1 MDKSTIF
8 QEALSKEFSC
18 YYIADGFENGW
29 ENSIDELAS
38 DSAVRLYRC
47 LDDDSIQ
54 EFVRFLNELRNDP
67 DHPFVEILSD
77 ETLIDWTDNPLIWQ
91 ALQKILGLIG
101 DNLVNMKQAQPS
113 AISSSF

>member
-1 MDKSTIF
+1 MDKNTIF
-8 QEALSKEFSC
+8 QKILKQEFSC
-18 YYIADGFENGW
+18 YYMEDGFEDGW
-29 ENSIDELAS
+29 KNSIDELAS
-38 DSAVRLYRC
+38 DSAARLYRC
-47 LDDDSIQ
+47 LDDDSIP
-54 EFVRFLNELRNDP
+54 EFVRFLNKLRNDP

>member
-1 MDKSTIF
+1 MDKSTVF

-29 ENSIDELAS
+29 KNSIDELAS

-54 EFVRFLNELRNDP
+54 EFVGFLNELKNDP
-67 DHPFVEILSD
+67 NHPFVEILGD
-77 ETLIDWTDNPLIWQ
+77 ETLIDWTDNPLTWQ
-91 ALQKILGLIG
+91 TLQKILGLMG
-101 DNLVNMKQAQPS
+101 DNFVNMKQAGTALCNLQ
-113 AISSSF
+113 